1 MFKHA
6 IVRLPCEALI
16 NGLTEAK
23 LGKPDYS
30 KALLQHDDY
39 VSALKECGLNVTVLK
54 ALDEFPDSCFVED
67 VALMTPHCA
76 VLTRPGAPSRRG
88 EVEHI
93 ADVVKI
99 FYDRVEH
106 IIAPGQVEAGD
117 IMMVGDHYYIGLSS
131 RTNREGANQ
140 LIYINK
146 KYGMSGSM
154 VEMAEML
161 HLKTGLGYLENNV
174 LLACGEFISK
184 SEFQNY
190 NIIKINEK
198 QSYSANSVWI
208 NDIVLVPSGF
218 PETAKAIGDAGYRVR
233 EVDVSEFRKLDGGL
247 SCLSLRF

>member
-140 LIYINK
+140 LISILE

-161 HLKTGLGYLENNV
+161 HLKTGL
-174 LLACGEFISK
+174 
-184 SEFQNY
+184 
-190 NIIKINEK
+190 
-198 QSYSANSVWI
+198 
-208 NDIVLVPSGF
+208 
-218 PETAKAIGDAGYRVR
+218 
-233 EVDVSEFRKLDGGL
+233 
-247 SCLSLRF
+247 

>member
-140 LIYINK
+140 LISILE

>member
-140 LIYINK
+140 LISILE

-218 PETAKAIGDAGYRVR
+218 PETAKGIGDAGYRVR